1 MSKNYIIIVD
11 NDNAL
16 LIIDTPQN
24 KPFYDQIEN
33 KRPMIIKTA
42 KGERLEVF
50 AIDKNEPVILKDA
63 RLSCI
68 SCLAANRLN
77 YVRYICSPEHEKAHH

>member
-11 NDNAL
+11 NDNSL
-16 LIIDTPQN
+16 LILDN
-24 KPFYDQIEN
+24 SENREFYNQIKD

-50 AIDKNEPVILKDA
+50 AIDKNDTVILKDA

-68 SCLAANRLN
+68 SCLAVNRLN